1 MERINQRRKQLRE
14 CFEEG
19 NGHVDNYMEL
29 AVLTLDD
36 VIELVIA
43 AIDTAMSYLYDD
55 TIVTE
60 SNHYHGS
67 KSTVHDKELVSY
79 EQVCSELGIKEDQMR
94 RYEMKG
100 YLKPVII
107 DGKRYYYTDDVER
120 LTDYL

>member
-36 VIELVIA
+36 VIELVTA
-43 AIDTAMSYLYDD
+43 AIDTAMSYLHDD
-55 TIVTE
+55 TTITE

-79 EQVCSELGIKEDQMR
+79 EQVCSELGIKEGQMR

-120 LTDYL
+120 LIKK

>member
-1 MERINQRRKQLRE
+1 MERINRRRKQLRE

-36 VIELVIA
+36 VIEMVIA
-43 AIDTAMSYLYDD
+43 AIDTAMSYLHDD
-55 TIVTE
+55 TAITE
-60 SNHYHGS
+60 SNHDHGP
-67 KSTVHDKELVSY
+67 KSTVHDKELISHG
-79 EQVCSELGIKEDQMR
+79 QVCSELGIKEGQMR

-107 DGKRYYYTDDVER
+107 DGKRYYYIEDVER
-120 LTDYL
+120 LVKK